1 LNDDNAFEMQ
11 ADIIHYVTIHE
22 VCTSFLNSRF
32 IPHYKHEKA
41 ENYRKIMKQ
50 VSLVQIDNSRDHIAF
65 WSRVIDFHASQGEQR
80 FPKPMWS

>member
-1 LNDDNAFEMQ
+1 MYQKKVQVSENER
-11 ADIIHYVTIHE
+11 ADEEQVNNM
-22 VCTSFLNSRF
+22 VRKVL
-32 IPHYKHEKA
+32 
-41 ENYRKIMKQ
+41 YRKIMKQ